1 MKQITVILSALFFI
15 LTASNFAQTKMNLTI
30 YGGYT
35 LPVADLKGTF
45 PDTLGSALLDFE
57 KSSSLLTS
65 SGFNIGAIGK
75 YCVDTL
81 GKARLTAG
89 FNYNSF
95 TGTKDYPRSGAT
107 LTYKNKVNIFTI
119 SVGAEYGFFPKKKV
133 NPFIGLD
140 LAMNFFSGK
149 IEASGDSTF
158 SIQRKSESRLGIV
171 VNGGADIKLNKSIG
185 AVIGVKYGLTNLIG
199 KKTDITTTS
208 TLQTD
213 DEQSGSSSL
222 REIGLNDEESSN
234 IKSKSLYY
242 IQFYAGLSFY
252 FGEVLK

>member
-1 MKQITVILSALFFI
+1 MKHITFILSALFFV
-15 LTASNFAQTKMNLTI
+15 LTVSIFGQTKMNLTI

-95 TGTKDYPRSGAT
+95 SGTKDYPRSGAT

-185 AVIGVKYGLTNLIG
+185 AVVGVKYGLTNLIG

-213 DEQSGSSSL
+213 DEQTGSSSL

-234 IKSKSLYY
+234 VKSKSLYY

>member
-158 SIQRKSESRLGIV
+158 NIQRKSESRLGIV

-213 DEQSGSSSL
+213 DEQSGNSSL